1 VVLLCI
7 ADAKPFAEAAN
18 LPFLPYGENRFP
30 VGYMPQRLETQS
42 RLQGQEGLEYSIES
56 LALSL
61 RGMFDY
67 LPEEIINNGVDA
79 LVLDSIDVGSGLIP
93 MHLGL
98 PYTHICNALHLDF
111 TGQTPFCVLDWP
123 PDRSPEGIAR
133 NLVGLKEFMKTMTP
147 ITAIAMEYAQRWGLR
162 IDWTDPFATISPLAW
177 ITQTPKQFDFE
188 GTPWPPQFHYAGPFN
203 DGVGRLEAHFP
214 WDRLTGEPLI
224 YASMGTLQNGLE
236 SVFNTIAEA
245 VGERTGY
252 QLVLS
257 IGTNLDPGQITSL
270 PSNSIVV
277 QSAPQLDLLARSA
290 LCITHAGLNTTLE
303 ALTYGVP
310 MVAIPITNDQ
320 PGVAARIAH
329 SGTGRFVPIKQLS
342 VETLKELIDTV
353 LGDQQFRKNA
363 DSMRNAIEEAKG
375 LEQTVAIIERAF
387 RL

>member
-1 VVLLCI
+1 
-7 ADAKPFAEAAN
+7 
-18 LPFLPYGENRFP
+18 
-30 VGYMPQRLETQS
+30 
-42 RLQGQEGLEYSIES
+42 
-56 LALSL
+56 
-61 RGMFDY
+61 
-67 LPEEIINNGVDA
+67 
-79 LVLDSIDVGSGLIP
+79 
-93 MHLGL
+93 
-98 PYTHICNALHLDF
+98 
-111 TGQTPFCVLDWP
+111 
-123 PDRSPEGIAR
+123 
-133 NLVGLKEFMKTMTP
+133 MKTMTP

-203 DGVGRLEAHFP
+203 DGVGRLEAPFP

-277 QSAPQLDLLARSA
+277 QSAPQVDLLARSA

-342 VETLKELIDTV
+342 VETLKEFIDTV